1 MQAVEKYFYLSAILV
16 ILLFAC
22 KKEKDKQP
30 PVIAITTPVENQ
42 TFVVNNAIHLTGTI
56 TDETSLTGA
65 SVSLLN
71 DQGLPVHV
79 TTPIQI
85 KSLQIIVDMNYELDN
100 NHLESGWYQLQV
112 FASDGIH
119 DAYATRRI
127 YINGIPKELKKI
139 VVTTALNSTQTN
151 LYTADTLSNVLKP
164 YLVFAGDHLASAANS
179 YYQQFYHCGKNTG
192 HFKGIKL
199 DNNAAVVDIA
209 PVVNPSIPYFTG
221 FCETKDVCYISFY
234 NKQIKGYDPSGAI
247 VYNATTADEFYPQ
260 HLCINDHYLIAEEQ
274 NKLTT
279 EKKLV
284 CFYPTGTTQQ
294 SCNLEQQVITFCEK
308 DASNVFVFGN
318 NSGQGVI
325 QLFDRAANNLWN
337 PYPYPLAT
345 GSITSALKLD
355 PDTYLIAH
363 SNGNIYKYVYST
375 SSVTL
380 YLAGYTAVQLV
391 LDEVSSVLYV
401 VEKNKITTLNTSVL
415 KPIRTFNST
424 EAIVGL
430 DLLYN
435 K

>member
-1 MQAVEKYFYLSAILV
+1 MQALKKYFYLSSVLV

-30 PVIAITTPVENQ
+30 PVIAIITPVENQ
-42 TFVVNNAIHLTGTI
+42 TFVVNKVIHLTATI
-56 TDETSLTGA
+56 TDETALTGA

-79 TTPIQI
+79 TLPIQI
-85 KSLQIIVDMNYELDN
+85 KSLQVSVDMNYELDN

-112 FASDGIH
+112 FASDGVH
-119 DAYATRRI
+119 DAYATQRI

-139 VVTTALNSTQTN
+139 MVTTAPNSSQTN
-151 LYTADTLSNVLKP
+151 LYTADTISNVLKP
-164 YLVFAGDHLASAANS
+164 YLVFSGDHLASATNS
-179 YYQQFYHCGKNTG
+179 YYQQFYHCGKSSG
-192 HFKGIKL
+192 HFRGLNL
-199 DNNAAVVDIA
+199 DNNAAIIDVASVIT
-209 PVVNPSIPYFTG
+209 PSVPYFTG
-221 FCETKDVCYISFY
+221 FCETKDACYISFY
-234 NKQIKGYDPSGAI
+234 NKQIKGYDPSGNI
-247 VYNATTADEFYPQ
+247 IYNATAIDDFYPQ

-274 NKLTT
+274 NKLTA
-279 EKKLV
+279 EKKLA

-294 SCNLEQQVITFCEK
+294 SCNLDQQVIAFCEK
-308 DASNVFVFGN
+308 DASNVFLFGN
-318 NSGQGVI
+318 KSGQGVI
-325 QLFDRAANNLWN
+325 QLFDRAANNLWT

-380 YLAGYTAVQLV
+380 YLTGYTAVQIV
-391 LDEVSSVLYV
+391 LDDVSSVLYV
-401 VEKNKITTLNTSVL
+401 VEKTKITALSLNTL
-415 KPIRTFNST
+415 KPLRTFNST
-424 EAIVGL
+424 EAIVSL